1 MIGQVMI
8 DKKLYWSLK
17 DGEQAPTKKKIDYA
31 QIKYPKNPETS
42 FSLAIGVWDDDKYSE
57 LHRDEL
63 EFHVKNGALVTK

>member
-1 MIGQVMI
+1 MIGKAMI

-31 QIKYPKNPETS
+31 KIKYHQSS
-42 FSLAIGVWDDDKYSE
+42 FRLAIGVWDDDKYSE